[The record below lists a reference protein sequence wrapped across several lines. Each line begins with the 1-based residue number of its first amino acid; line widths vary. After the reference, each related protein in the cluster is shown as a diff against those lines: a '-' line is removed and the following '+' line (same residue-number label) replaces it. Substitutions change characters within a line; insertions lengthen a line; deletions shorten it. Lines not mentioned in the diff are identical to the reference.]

1 MLKPWDENEIPWNPN
16 LVLALKI
23 RGSSRL
29 NLEKSLIDF
38 NVRHLKI
45 FKDFQGILIFFKVFS
60 NFIKDFGEF
69 SRIFE
74 VFHGFS
80 RIFGYFNSSTLD
92 LESSFLDKPCFEVQ
106 GISRITLEI
115 SLNFLTLQ
123 PLPWIW
129 RNSKIIPLTWKK
141 LELQGQG
148 RGSLWVKVSFGH
160 PSGVYWPQYLFA
172 KLHCVR
178 ALL

>member
-1 MLKPWDENEIPWNPN
+1 MFTTWNF
-16 LVLALKI
+16 
-23 RGSSRL
+23 SR
-29 NLEKSLIDF
+29 
-38 NVRHLKI
+38 I
-45 FKDFQGILIFFKVFS
+45 FKEFWYFSRYFQTLSRIF
-60 NFIKDFGEF
+60 KDFGEF

-74 VFHGFS
+74 VFQGFP

-92 LESSFLDKPCFEVQ
+92 LESSFLDKPCLEVQ

-148 RGSLWVKVSFGH
+148 RGSLWVKVLFGH
-160 PSGVYWPQYLFA
+160 PSKKVMCERVKHLVENR
-172 KLHCVR
+172 LSILTM
-178 ALL
+178 LLQATRISY

>member
-1 MLKPWDENEIPWNPN
+1 MFTTWNF
-16 LVLALKI
+16 
-23 RGSSRL
+23 SR
-29 NLEKSLIDF
+29 
-38 NVRHLKI
+38 I
-45 FKDFQGILIFFKVFS
+45 FKEFWFFSRYFQTFSRIF
-60 NFIKDFGEF
+60 KDFGEF

-74 VFHGFS
+74 VFQGFS

-92 LESSFLDKPCFEVQ
+92 LESSFLDKPCLEVQ

-160 PSGVYWPQYLFA
+160 PSSHQINVDILI
-172 KLHCVR
+172 
-178 ALL
+178 